1 MAGIGMYGVYY
12 AKCVKNEGVTNG
24 YSGGVK
30 TLGKAISAN
39 FTPNNPED
47 NPLYANNGVA
57 ENDSSSAS
65 GGTLDMTLDRLK
77 QDAAADLYGLVVEEV
92 TVNVGGTEV
101 TGQALK
107 YRGNEQS
114 APVGVGFVRMHQQD
128 GIRKHEVVL
137 YRSVIF
143 GMPPDGAQTMG
154 ESIEWQ
160 TPEISGTVQ
169 GLEGDGSEPW
179 FESVVFPSQEAALE
193 YIYDRFKEQPSESR
207 AAGKV
212 SV

>member
-12 AKCVKNEGVTNG
+12 AKCVKNEGVTTG

-30 TLGKAISAN
+30 QLGKAISAN
-39 FTPNNPED
+39 FSPKNPED

-65 GGTLDMTLDRLK
+65 GGTLDLTLDRLT
-77 QDAAADLYGLVVEEV
+77 QEAAADLYGLTVEEV
-92 TVNVGGTEV
+92 TATVGETSV
-101 TGQALK
+101 TGKALK
-107 YRGNEQS
+107 YKGNEQS
-114 APVGVGFVRMHQQD
+114 APVGVAFVRMHQQD
-128 GIRKHEVVL
+128 GVRKHEVVL
-137 YRSVIF
+137 YRSVTF
-143 GMPPDGAQTMG
+143 GMPDSSAQTMG

-179 FESVVFPSQEAALE
+179 HESVVFPSQDAALE
-193 YIYDRFKEQPSESR
+193 YIYAKFKETTPVV
-207 AAGKV
+207 GNGGV
-212 SV
+212 

>member
-12 AKCVKNEGVTNG
+12 AKCVKNEGVTVG

-30 TLGKAISAN
+30 MLGKAISAN

-47 NPLYANNGVA
+47 NPLYASNGVA

-65 GGTLDMTLDRLK
+65 GGTLNMTLDRLN

-92 TVNVGGTEV
+92 TANVGGTEV

-114 APVGVGFVRMHQQD
+114 APVGVAFVRMHQQD
-128 GIRKHEVVL
+128 GMRKHEVVL
-137 YRSVIF
+137 YRSITF
-143 GMPPDGAQTMG
+143 GMPNEAAKTMG
-154 ESIEWQ
+154 KSIEWQ
-160 TPEISGTVQ
+160 TPEISGAVQ

-179 FESVVFPSQEAALE
+179 FESVVFPSQEAALA
-193 YIYDRFKEQPSESR
+193 YINDRFKEKAAGTR